1 MQNHRASLSHILTAG
16 IIGLGMILAVGTQA
30 ATVTGAGATFPY
42 PIYAKWAAVYKEKTG
57 NEVNYQSIGSGAGIE
72 QIQNSTVDFGA
83 SDAPLTP
90 PELNKSGLMQFPT
103 VIGGVVPVFNL
114 EGFKAGEIKLDGPTL
129 ADIYLGKITQWNDP
143 AIQKLNPGVKLPDQ
157 YITVVHRSDGSGT
170 TFIFTN
176 YLAKVSPTWGKEVG
190 VSKSI
195 AWPTG
200 VGGKG
205 NEGVASYVQRI
216 DGGIGYVEYAYALQ
230 TGIPYAQL
238 KNKAGA
244 FVEPNNNTFQAAA
257 ADANWANSEGFYVIL
272 TNQPGK
278 ETWPITGATFILMHE
293 MQRDPKDAKVVLG
306 FFDWA
311 YKNGDAMAKAL
322 HYVPMPDNVVQM
334 VEQAWSEQMRAQDG
348 GSIWNIGMVQK

>member
-90 PELNKSGLMQFPT
+90 PELNKAGLMQFPT
-103 VIGGVVPVFNL
+103 VIGGIVPVFNL

-244 FVEPNNNTFQAAA
+244 FVEPNNHTFQAAA

-322 HYVPMPDNVVQM
+322 HYVPMPDNVVRM

>member
-90 PELNKSGLMQFPT
+90 PELNKAGLMQFPT

-244 FVEPNNNTFQAAA
+244 FVEPNNHTFQAAA

-322 HYVPMPDNVVQM
+322 HYVPMPDNVVRM